1 MTGRRFF
8 MSALA
13 LPLIGLGASWA
24 VTHHGAQQ
32 GTEWDVPI
40 RGYDPRD
47 LLRGHYITFQ
57 YDWPGLTREG
67 DSFAYIDTLCIKG
80 TAPAITHASQPT
92 RGSAPQ
98 SDCTAIARA
107 SQWDKGSNGLGTGI
121 FYVPQTKAV
130 DYERMLRDSRQQGV
144 MRVRIRADGLV
155 RPISLTF
162 RSSRE
167 QR

>member
-1 MTGRRFF
+1 

-24 VTHHGAQQ
+24 VTHYKAQQ

-67 DSFAYIDTLCIKG
+67 DGFAYIETLCIKG
-80 TAPAITHASQPT
+80 TAPAITRTSQPKS
-92 RGSAPQ
+92 GSAPP
-98 SDCTAIARA
+98 SDCAAIAKA
-107 SQWDKGSNGLGTGI
+107 SRWDEGGNGLGNGM
-121 FYVPQTKAV
+121 FYVPQTKAG
-130 DYERMLRDSRQQGV
+130 DYERKLRDPKQQGV
-144 MRVRIRADGLV
+144 MRVRIREDGRV

-162 RSSRE
+162 RSSLQ